1 MKINKEILFPLLSA
15 LFITLFLFYIDE
27 GYYNFKWM
35 LKASNW
41 AAFIIYFVPLFGI
54 PFLLIQFL
62 KKYLTVNV
70 NYILSIMLGSMVAL
84 FMVITALTK

>member
-27 GYYNFKWM
+27 GYYNFNWM

-62 KKYLTVNV
+62 KKYVTVNA
-70 NYILSIMLGSMVAL
+70 NYILSITLGSMVAL
-84 FMVITALTK
+84 FLVISALTK

>member
-1 MKINKEILFPLLSA
+1 MKINKELLFPLLSA

-41 AAFIIYFVPLFGI
+41 AAFILYFVPLFGI

-62 KKYLTVNV
+62 KKYVTVNT
-70 NYILSIMLGSMVAL
+70 NYILSITLGSVVAL
-84 FMVITALTK
+84 FIVISALTK

>member
-62 KKYLTVNV
+62 KKYLTINT
-70 NYILSIMLGSMVAL
+70 NYILSISLGSMVAL

>member
-1 MKINKEILFPLLSA
+1 MKINKELLFPLLSA

-27 GYYNFKWM
+27 GYYNFNWM

-41 AAFIIYFVPLFGI
+41 TAFIIYFVPLFGT

-62 KKYLTVNV
+62 KKYLTVNT
-70 NYILSIMLGSMVAL
+70 NYILSISLGSIVTLLMVVKAL
-84 FMVITALTK
+84 S

>member
-35 LKASNW
+35 LKATNW
-41 AAFIIYFVPLFGI
+41 SAFIIYFVPLFGI

>member
-1 MKINKEILFPLLSA
+1 MKINKELLFPLLSA
-15 LFITLFLFYIDE
+15 LFITLFLFYIDD
-27 GYYNFKWM
+27 GYYNFNWM

-62 KKYLTVNV
+62 KKYLTVNT
-70 NYILSIMLGSMVAL
+70 NYILSIALGSIVAL
-84 FMVITALTK
+84 LMVVKALS